1 MTPERWHKIGE
12 IFAAVMDADMPE
24 RTDLLSKLC
33 GTDALLKAEVESM
46 ISAQRSIGDFLEAP
60 SIDEMPTDAGAAN
73 LPTDSGERIPV
84 KDLLTPEAVQLGR
97 GLTVAER
104 YVVEREL
111 GRGGIGVV
119 YLARDQQL
127 HARLVVVKVLMDT
140 GSASKWT
147 LKKFLHESE
156 ALSRIDHPNIVKVFD
171 RGTLADG
178 RHFIVMEYVPGI
190 TLRDEIKAGPLPL
203 HRSARIIEQMGR
215 ALHAA
220 HGAGVF
226 HRDLKPENVMIRET
240 GDGEID
246 VKVIDFGIAKVTDP
260 VSTKVTLENV
270 YAGTLHYMAPEQM
283 EDAPCTSAVDV
294 YAMGVIAYEMLTGQR
309 PFQLSTSNLALAFRQ
324 LTDQQK
330 SGVRK
335 SPREL
340 RTDIPS
346 GVEAVILRA
355 LRYNPVERYQ
365 SARQFSEHLAKALN
379 GVANDDLQN
388 DTIPSIA
395 PWEQSPP
402 PTIIATPRKPMPARR
417 SVLAAAAV
425 IPLIA
430 LGTWW
435 AFWPSGPGPTIPV
448 KPSTTVTPPPVS
460 PTGDLLALHLE
471 KFRTTPGAP
480 STYVLPDTQFTS
492 EEGFKFHFQPKRS
505 GFLYVLTS
513 TDRNRHALLLTGTPT
528 LENRCNPDGD
538 FVFPKGKEEFLG
550 VKGTSPVTTFRIVF
564 SPTPL
569 AVPGFLAGKPGNI
582 LTAEEE
588 IEFQRF
594 WQSLPSL
601 EAAADT
607 SDQKPFLRFRTTDKD
622 DRPVRF
628 EVVIRNPA
636 GK

>member
-12 IFAAVMDADMPE
+12 IFAAVMEADTPE

-33 GTDALLKAEVESM
+33 GTDAILRAEVESM

-60 SIDEMPTDAGAAN
+60 SIDEMPTDAGVAN
-73 LPTDSGERIPV
+73 LPTDSGEKVPIQ
-84 KDLLTPEAVQLGR
+84 DLLTPEAVQLGR
-97 GLTVAER
+97 GLTIAER

-127 HARLVVVKVLMDT
+127 HARLVVIKVLMDT

-178 RHFIVMEYVPGI
+178 RRFIVMEYVPGT
-190 TLRDEIKAGPLPL
+190 TLREEIKAGPLPL
-203 HRSARIIEQMGR
+203 NRVARIAEQMGR

-226 HRDLKPENVMIRET
+226 HRDLKPENVMIREM
-240 GDGEID
+240 GEGEID

-294 YAMGVIAYEMLTGQR
+294 YAMGIIAYEMLTGER

-355 LRYNPVERYQ
+355 LRYNPGERYQ
-365 SARQFSEHLAKALN
+365 SAKQFAEHLAKSLRGADS
-379 GVANDDLQN
+379 DDLQI
-388 DTIPSIA
+388 DTVPSIA
-395 PWEQSPP
+395 PWEPP
-402 PTIIATPRKPMPARR
+402 PTIIAHPEPRRISR
-417 SVLAAAAV
+417 HSVMAAAIAA
-425 IPLIA
+425 PLIF
-430 LGTWW
+430 LGIWW
-435 AFWPSGPGPTIPV
+435 FLPRSSNQLAEPV
-448 KPSTTVTPPPVS
+448 KPPVTATPVS
-460 PTGDLLALHLE
+460 QAVDLLELRLE

-480 STYVLPDTQFTS
+480 SSFVLPDTQFS
-492 EEGFKFHFQPKRS
+492 PGEGFKLRFLPKRS
-505 GFLYVLTS
+505 GFLYVLAS

-528 LENRCNPDGD
+528 LENRATTDRE
-538 FVFPKGKEEFLG
+538 FVFPKASDAFLG
-550 VKGTSPVTTFRIVF
+550 VKGNAPVTTFRIVF
-564 SPTPL
+564 SPAPL
-569 AVPGFLAGKPGNI
+569 AVPGFLAGKPGVE
-582 LTAEEE
+582 LTADEE

-594 WQSLPSL
+594 WQNLPTL
-601 EAAADT
+601 DTAADT
-607 SDQKPFLRFRTTDKD
+607 SNQNPFLRYRTAGKD

-628 EVVIRNPA
+628 EVVIRNPV

>member
-12 IFAAVMDADMPE
+12 IFAAVMDAEQPQ

-33 GTDALLKAEVESM
+33 GTDALLRAEVESM

-60 SIDEMPTDAGAAN
+60 SIDELPTDAGVAN
-73 LPTDSGERIPV
+73 LPTDSGEKPQV
-84 KDLLTPEAVQLGR
+84 GDLISSEVVQLGR
-97 GLTVAER
+97 GLTIAER

-156 ALSRIDHPNIVKVFD
+156 ALSRIDHPNIVKVYD
-171 RGTLADG
+171 RGSLADG
-178 RHFIVMEYVPGI
+178 RRFIVMEYVPGT
-190 TLRDEIKAGPLPL
+190 TLREEIKAGPLPL
-203 HRSARIIEQMGR
+203 GRAARILEQMGR

-226 HRDLKPENVMIRET
+226 HRDLKPENVMIREM
-240 GDGEID
+240 GEGEID

-294 YAMGVIAYEMLTGQR
+294 YAMGVIAYEMLTGER

-330 SGVRK
+330 SGVRR

-340 RTDIPS
+340 RLEIPS
-346 GVEAVILRA
+346 AVEAVILRS
-355 LRYNPVERYQ
+355 LRYNPGERYQ
-365 SARQFSEHLAKALN
+365 SAKQFTEHLAKALR
-379 GVANDDLQN
+379 GADGDDLQM
-388 DTIPSIA
+388 DTVPSIA
-395 PWEQSPP
+395 PWEQTPP
-402 PTIIATPRKPMPARR
+402 PTIIATPEKPKVART
-417 SVLAAAAV
+417 SMVAAAV
-425 IPLIA
+425 VAPLVV

-435 AFWPSGPGPTIPV
+435 FLTRPAVQPAAPV
-448 KPSTTVTPPPVS
+448 KPPVSTTPTPVS
-460 PTGDLLALHLE
+460 QITDLMELRIE

-480 STYVLPDTQFTS
+480 STFVLPDTTFSQG
-492 EEGFKFHFQPKRS
+492 EGFKFRFLPKRK
-505 GFLYVLTS
+505 GFLYVLAS
-513 TDRNRHALLLTGTPT
+513 TDRNRHALLLSGTPT
-528 LENRCNPDGD
+528 LENSATPESEY
-538 FVFPKGKEEFLG
+538 VFPKGPESFLG
-550 VKGTSPVTTFRIVF
+550 VKGNAPVTTFRVVF
-564 SPTPL
+564 SPSPL
-569 AVPGFLAGKPGNI
+569 AIPGFLAGKSGVE

-588 IEFQRF
+588 IEFQRY
-594 WQSLPSL
+594 WQSLPSP
-601 EAAADT
+601 ETATDT
-607 SDQKPFLRFRTTDKD
+607 SDQKPFLRYRSTGKD

-628 EVVIRNPA
+628 EVVLRNPVRQ
-636 GK
+636 

>member
-12 IFAAVMDADMPE
+12 IFAAVMDADQPE

-33 GTDALLKAEVESM
+33 GTDALLRAEVESM

-60 SIDEMPTDAGAAN
+60 SIDEMPTDAGVAN
-73 LPTDSGERIPV
+73 LPTDSGEKAPI

-156 ALSRIDHPNIVKVFD
+156 ALSRIDHPNIVKVYD
-171 RGTLADG
+171 RGTLPDG
-178 RHFIVMEYVPGI
+178 RHFIVMEYVPGT
-190 TLRDEIKAGPLPL
+190 TLREEIKAGPLPL
-203 HRSARIIEQMGR
+203 GRAARILEQMGR

-226 HRDLKPENVMIRET
+226 HRDLKPENVMIREM
-240 GDGEID
+240 GEGEID

-294 YAMGVIAYEMLTGQR
+294 YAMGVIAYEMLTGER

-330 SGVRK
+330 SGVRR

-340 RTDIPS
+340 RTEIPS
-346 GVEAVILRA
+346 AVESVILRA
-355 LRYNPVERYQ
+355 LRYNPGERYQ
-365 SARQFSEHLAKALN
+365 SAKQFAEHLAKSLR
-379 GVANDDLQN
+379 GTDSDDLQV
-388 DTIPSIA
+388 DTVPSIA
-395 PWEQSPP
+395 PWEQTPP
-402 PTIIATPRKPMPARR
+402 PTIIAQPEKKPIARH
-417 SVLAAAAV
+417 SVMAAAV
-425 IPLIA
+425 AVPLIF
-430 LGTWW
+430 LGIWW
-435 AFWPSGPGPTIPV
+435 FLPRPTSQPTEPV
-448 KPSTTVTPPPVS
+448 KPPVAATPVS
-460 PTGDLLALHLE
+460 QAADLLELRLE

-480 STYVLPDTQFTS
+480 SSFVLPDTAFS
-492 EEGFKFHFQPKRS
+492 PGEGFKLRFLPKRS
-505 GFLYVLTS
+505 GFLYVLAS

-528 LENRCNPDGD
+528 LENRATTDSE
-538 FVFPKGKEEFLG
+538 FVFPKASDAFLG
-550 VKGTSPVTTFRIVF
+550 VKGNAPVTTFRIVF
-564 SPTPL
+564 SPAPL
-569 AVPGFLAGKPGNI
+569 AVPGFLAGKPGVE
-582 LTAEEE
+582 LTADEE

-594 WQSLPSL
+594 WQSLPTL
-601 EAAADT
+601 ETAADT
-607 SDQKPFLRFRTTDKD
+607 SNQNPFLRYRTAGKD

-628 EVVIRNPA
+628 EVVIRNPSN
-636 GK
+636 K

>member
-12 IFAAVMDADMPE
+12 IFAAVMEAETPE

-33 GTDALLKAEVESM
+33 GTDAVLRAEVESM

-60 SIDEMPTDAGAAN
+60 SIDEMPTDAGVAN
-73 LPTDSGERIPV
+73 LPTDSGERIQV

-97 GLTVAER
+97 GLTIAER

-147 LKKFLHESE
+147 HKKFLHESE

-178 RHFIVMEYVPGI
+178 RRFIVMEYVPGT
-190 TLRDEIKAGPLPL
+190 TLREEIKAGPLPL
-203 HRSARIIEQMGR
+203 NRAARIVEQMGR

-226 HRDLKPENVMIRET
+226 HRDLKPENVMIREM
-240 GDGEID
+240 GEGEID

-294 YAMGVIAYEMLTGQR
+294 YAMGIITYEMLTGQR

-340 RTDIPS
+340 RTDIPP
-346 GVEAVILRA
+346 GVESVILRA
-355 LRYNPVERYQ
+355 LRYNPGERYQ
-365 SARQFSEHLAKALN
+365 SAKQFAEHLAKSLRGAE
-379 GVANDDLQN
+379 DDDPQI
-388 DTIPSIA
+388 DTVPSLA
-395 PWEQSPP
+395 PWEQTPP
-402 PTIIATPRKPMPARR
+402 PTIVAQPEPGRISRHSFMAAA
-417 SVLAAAAV
+417 LAAPVILFGIWWILPRPAAKE
-425 IPLIA
+425 
-430 LGTWW
+430 
-435 AFWPSGPGPTIPV
+435 PV
-448 KPSTTVTPPPVS
+448 RPPVS
-460 PTGDLLALHLE
+460 ATPTPVSQTADLLELRLE

-480 STYVLPDTQFTS
+480 STFVLPDTQFS
-492 EEGFKFHFQPKRS
+492 PGEGFKLRFLPKSS
-505 GFLYVLTS
+505 GFLYVLAS

-528 LENRCNPDGD
+528 LENRATTDSE
-538 FVFPKGKEEFLG
+538 FIFPKASDAFLG
-550 VKGTSPVTTFRIVF
+550 VKGNAPVTTFRVVF
-564 SPTPL
+564 SPAPL
-569 AVPGFLAGKPGNI
+569 AVPGFLAGKSGAE
-582 LTAEEE
+582 LTADEE

-594 WQSLPSL
+594 WQSLPTL
-601 EAAADT
+601 ETAAE
-607 SDQKPFLRFRTTDKD
+607 SSNQKPFLRYRGEGKD

-628 EVVIRNPA
+628 EVVIRNPVW
-636 GK
+636 KK